1 MRITND
7 ASRCLFPWPAPISK
21 IHTQSWYALALG
33 LFLAP
38 MSVFCQI
45 DVTRYLFT
53 PPVVPETQVES
64 VRFEVTVI
72 GNPPSVVFEYSGADR
87 PMFDDGTNGDQVAGD
102 GTWTIM
108 FTASEILSR
117 NVPSR
122 VFRPFIG
129 FLRVEGGGRFNVFAE
144 VWTSEIGLR
153 EIRPVKGGGQ
163 QTDYIVNYT
172 ATRDQLMNFDRRVW
186 AQRFYQTYGDNFDFI
201 NFVLAPG
208 RRGNRN
214 HVHVSNSVH
223 GIGVSIFDAT
233 ADYGSGGRLKGVN
246 YYPITFFYDGGEK
259 AFNHE
264 TGHQW
269 VNFLANTPFSA
280 GRPHWPRGSVAGNV
294 MGFSQAGGVGGDF
307 PYTFTPNGSGGYVVG
322 QSNTINLSTFNS
334 MELYLMGLIPPEE
347 VGEFFVLAD
356 QSQTVT
362 VGQTLQ
368 PSEVM
373 PALISHVLS
382 TYGPRVPASTQ
393 SQKDFRVATIVIS
406 EQLLDAHAISL
417 YDYFARRTEARE
429 PLAFSSGFATGTCNP
444 WYLATGGRSVMTAA
458 LNNSSF
464 DISGRVSTSGGRG
477 IGNAWVTMTDTNG
490 IERFATTSAFGH
502 FRFAAVAGGQSYT
515 VTVRAKRYQFTPR
528 TIQVNQA
535 LSNVDFIAQ
544 D

>member
-1 MRITND
+1 MRITVY
-7 ASRCLFPWPAPISK
+7 ASPWLFTRLTPINK
-21 IHTQSWYALALG
+21 INKQLWCALALA

-38 MSVFCQI
+38 TSVFCQI

-53 PPVVPETQVES
+53 PMVVPETQVEP
-64 VRFEVTVI
+64 VRFEVTVT
-72 GNPPSVVFEYSGADR
+72 GNPPSVVFEYSGVDR

-129 FLRVEGGGRFNVFAE
+129 FVEVQGGGRFNVFAE

-153 EIRPVKGGGQ
+153 EIRPVNGGGQ
-163 QTDYIVNYT
+163 ETDYIVNYT

-186 AQRFYQTYGDNFDFI
+186 ARHFYQTHGDNFDFI

-214 HVHVSNSVH
+214 HLHVSNSVQ
-223 GIGVSIFDAT
+223 GIGVSIFDVT
-233 ADYGSGGRLKGVN
+233 ADYGSAGRLKGVN
-246 YYPITFFYDGGEK
+246 YYPITFFFDGGEK

-269 VNFLANTPFSA
+269 INFLANTPFAA

-347 VGEFFVLAD
+347 VGEFFVLTD
-356 QSQTVT
+356 QGQNISF
-362 VGQTLQ
+362 GQTLQ
-368 PSEVM
+368 PSEVT
-373 PALISHVLS
+373 PTLISHVLS
-382 TYGPRVPASTQ
+382 TYGPRIPDHTQ

-406 EQLLDAHAISL
+406 EELLDARAMAL
-417 YDYFARRTEARE
+417 YDYFARRTEARD
-429 PLAFSSGFATGTCNP
+429 PLPFASGFAIGICNP

-464 DISGRVSTSGGRG
+464 DISGRVMTTGGRG

-490 IERFATTSAFGH
+490 IERIATTSAFGH

-528 TIQVNQA
+528 SIQVNHA
-535 LSNVDFIAQ
+535 LSNVDFISQ
-544 D
+544 N